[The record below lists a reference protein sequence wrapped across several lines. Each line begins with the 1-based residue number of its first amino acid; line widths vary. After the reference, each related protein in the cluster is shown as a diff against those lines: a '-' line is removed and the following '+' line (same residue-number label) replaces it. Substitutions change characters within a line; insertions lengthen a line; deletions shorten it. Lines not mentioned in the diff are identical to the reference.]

1 MRIVR
6 KFGARRAK
14 FWQARRM
21 LDRFDRQLLDLLQ
34 HDAALTADQLS
45 ASVSLSSS
53 ASARRIRRMRGDG
66 TIARTIALLGRAAT
80 AARLKALVLVQLDE
94 HANQAGKSALRQ
106 RLLAQSEV
114 QFAYEV
120 TGGHDLIVLFDCAS
134 MADFNAVAE
143 AVLVPDP
150 TVRRYETSFVKT
162 EVKFAPFVG
171 MAAGA

>member
-1 MRIVR
+1 
-6 KFGARRAK
+6 
-14 FWQARRM
+14 M

-34 HDAALTADQLS
+34 RDAALTADQLS
-45 ASVSLSSS
+45 ASVSLSPS
-53 ASARRIRRMRGDG
+53 AIARRIRRMRGDG

-120 TGGHDLIVLFDCAS
+120 TGGHDLIVLLDCGS

-171 MAAGA
+171 MAAGG